1 MNKTHRPHAL
11 IVLAL
16 AMAPSLA
23 LAQGS
28 QRLSYVIDAAID
40 TESEE
45 IRGVARLVIPFEL
58 FWSPTEIRLDLH
70 SAGEDSL
77 GQRRLVIESVSS
89 QARIE
94 TVEDP
99 AGYLQVL
106 LPAAADPGDVIELDV
121 RYTSRFNDSYELLG
135 YYSYWAHEP
144 GEYWYPDVI
153 AAGNRRAHF
162 RDYEVTLT
170 YPDSFTMIT
179 TGSQAGPATR
189 RDGTLRATYRAEH
202 VEGFAVSLGAGFEL
216 LEFEGD
222 GYKVVGLLPPDDP
235 DPFRQA
241 VRLAAEAVEWYRDAY
256 GFFPVRQIGIIP
268 GPRRWGG
275 GFPLANVFMIHR
287 ANLQED
293 FLRWITAHELGH
305 YYWGL
310 YVLSATEDR
319 LDWLNLANGIWADH
333 LYLARTSGRTVA
345 EVLRGGDAG
354 NMLVDYLAAMLEN
367 REQRLGIGWA
377 EEDSLDLGFD
387 YNSFIRHGKA
397 TVGVYL
403 QARRIGDDRF
413 LALQREL
420 LEEFRYQPLS
430 VEAFVERLEAAGA
443 TGAGEFFEAWSR
455 GDARIEFYVSQVESG
470 ATADGWLHRVH
481 VRQSGTIP
489 YDLDVEVLGAEGSRV
504 LRTIPTDSFAEN
516 YRQVVEVTL
525 AERSIDVRLD
535 PDGVLPMWNSD
546 NPGMRRAFLNAM
558 YGAEMTP
565 AFLALAPDY
574 LKDQPE
580 DDHMRL
586 AYVERLLQLGRHAEV
601 VATQEPLVRE
611 LPGGLADACPTRYT
625 CWSTILL
632 ARSLN
637 ALGRSEEARG
647 LLTAIE
653 ERVRDLRLARQW
665 EEAAGELN

>member
-1 MNKTHRPHAL
+1 MKRPTPSYLAFILLL
-11 IVLAL
+11 ILS
-16 AMAPSLA
+16 PSLA
-23 LAQGS
+23 LAQTG
-28 QRLSYVIDAAID
+28 QRLSYAIDAAID
-40 TESEE
+40 TENQE
-45 IRGVARLVIPFEL
+45 IRGAARLAIPFEL
-58 FWSPTEIRLDLH
+58 LWSPTEVRLDLL

-77 GQRRLVIESVSS
+77 GEPLMTIESVSS
-89 QARIE
+89 DARLE
-94 TVEDP
+94 TIEDP
-99 AGYLQVL
+99 GGYLRVL
-106 LPAAADPGDVIELDV
+106 LPATADPDDMIELDV

-135 YYSYWAHEP
+135 YYSFWAHEP

-153 AAGNRRAHF
+153 AAGGERPHF

-179 TGSQAGPATR
+179 TGAQAEPATR
-189 RDGTLRATYRAEH
+189 RDGTLRAMYRAEH
-202 VEGFAVSLGAGFEL
+202 VEGFAVSFGAGFEL

-222 GYKVVGLLPPDDP
+222 GDKVVGLLPPDDP

-319 LDWLNLANGIWADH
+319 LDWLNLALGIWADH

-345 EVLRGGDAG
+345 EVLRGGGGG

-377 EEDSLDLGFD
+377 AEDSLDLGFD
-387 YNSFIRHGKA
+387 YNSYIRHGKA

-403 QARRIGDDRF
+403 QARRIGDERF

-420 LEEFRYQPLS
+420 LEDFRYKALS
-430 VEAFVERLEAAGA
+430 VETFVERLEAAGA
-443 TGAGEFFEAWSR
+443 NGAGEFFEAWSR
-455 GDARIEFYVSQVESG
+455 GDARIEFYVSQVESSP
-470 ATADGWLHRVH
+470 AADGWLHRIH
-481 VRQSGTIP
+481 IRQAGTLP
-489 YDLDVEVLGAEGSRV
+489 YDLDVELLAADGSRV
-504 LRTIPTDSFAEN
+504 VRTISADSFAEDHH
-516 YRQVVEVTL
+516 QVVEVTL
-525 AERSIDVRLD
+525 PERSIEVRLD
-535 PDGVLPMWNSD
+535 PDGVLPIWNSAH
-546 NPGMRRAFLNAM
+546 PGMRRAFLNAM
-558 YGAEMTP
+558 YRAEMTP
-565 AFLALAPDY
+565 AFLAMAPDY
-574 LKDQPE
+574 LAAQPE
-580 DDHMRL
+580 DDYMQL
-586 AYVERLLQLGRHAEV
+586 AYLERLFQLGRHADV
-601 VATQEPLVRE
+601 VATQEALLGGR
-611 LPGGLADACPTRYT
+611 PGTSADTCPTRYT
-625 CWSTILL
+625 CWSTIIM

-637 ALGRSEEARG
+637 ALGQPEEALE

-653 ERVRDLRLARQW
+653 ERARELRLARSW
-665 EEAAGELN
+665 EEAMEELQ